1 MVESRVSD
9 SRLIVRRPI
18 DKRNSR
24 QKYVKNWEYLP
35 VRKSCMRTFDLFR
48 SVSTVCFDTVCN
60 HIISLDGNWIA
71 FKFRI
76 LQPIHVLLPIK
87 CVGEQV
93 FFYCPVNSINTTQ
106 TEYSETKTD
115 VLTDVTTAPQ
125 VNSLHS
131 EHAPAELNGEPVINA
146 QSVLTVETFPDQET
160 KLADETANNAHS
172 TKVDS
177 AHIDSVLV
185 PASSAPQA
193 HVISS
198 SLPAERGINF
208 YC

>member
-1 MVESRVSD
+1 M
-9 SRLIVRRPI
+9 
-18 DKRNSR
+18 
-24 QKYVKNWEYLP
+24 
-35 VRKSCMRTFDLFR
+35 
-48 SVSTVCFDTVCN
+48 
-60 HIISLDGNWIA
+60 
-71 FKFRI
+71 
-76 LQPIHVLLPIK
+76 
-87 CVGEQV
+87 

-106 TEYSETKTD
+106 TEYSEIKTD
-115 VLTDVTTAPQ
+115 VLTDVTTTPQ

-160 KLADETANNAHS
+160 KLADETANNAHL

-185 PASSAPQA
+185 PSSSGPQA